1 LRRLTSD
8 GGIDVSQVSAE
19 PTAACGATNVRA
31 LPRAVAF
38 WVVAAMA
45 AMVPAASSAPS
56 PLYPVYQAEFGFSAL
71 TLTVIFAVYVL
82 ALMASLLTVGR
93 LSDYLG
99 RRVVLA
105 VVRCAP
111 QWPQKSTICS
121 KTSSGV
127 PQNSTP
133 ASISSSTL
141 ANCMDMTRPSLV

>member
-1 LRRLTSD
+1 MRRLTSD

-105 VVRCAP
+105 GALIVEAG
-111 QWPQKSTICS
+111 SMGLFLGS
-121 KTSSGV
+121 DGV
-127 PQNSTP
+127 GGL
-133 ASISSSTL
+133 L
-141 ANCMDMTRPSLV
+141 AGLQRARAGI